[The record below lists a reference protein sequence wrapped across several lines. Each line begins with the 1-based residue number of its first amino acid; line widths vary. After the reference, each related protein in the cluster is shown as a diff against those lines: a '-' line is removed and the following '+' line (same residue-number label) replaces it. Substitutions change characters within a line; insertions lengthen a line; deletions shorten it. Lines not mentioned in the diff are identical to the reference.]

1 MKKLLLAFSVLLTVS
16 AQAADKIKFN
26 YSPGGL
32 RGILEDY
39 SKASGQKIIVDST
52 VRGDVILLNPAEI
65 TIEEAYNQLS
75 EALAIN
81 GFAIVTNGDQLTV
94 RNARSAQRDNL
105 TVVSE
110 LPAEKPQRMVT
121 WVINLK
127 NIAATEVMRELRL
140 LTSSYGELVMNSKN
154 NQLIITDWS
163 SNLQRVS
170 ALLKKIDVPADPK
183 IAKFAE
189 ANRKVMQERKEIK
202 KTIKN
207 KNGKVEEKT
216 EVVTQ

>member
-1 MKKLLLAFSVLLTVS
+1 MKKLLLVFSAFLTV
-16 AQAADKIKFN
+16 AAHAVDKIKFN
-26 YSPGGL
+26 YNNAE
-32 RGILEDY
+32 IAAVIEDY

-52 VRGDVILLNPAEI
+52 VRGRVSILNPAEV
-65 TIEEAYNQLS
+65 TTTDAFSQLS

-81 GFAIVTNGDQLTV
+81 GFAIVTNGDQMTV
-94 RNARSAQRDNL
+94 KNARSAQRDNL
-105 TVVSE
+105 AVVTE
-110 LPAEKPQRMVT
+110 LPSEKPQRMVT

-127 NIAATEVMRELRL
+127 NIAAVDVMRELRL

-170 ALLKKIDVPADPK
+170 ALLQKVDVPADPK
-183 IAKFAE
+183 VAKFAE
-189 ANRKVMQERKEIK
+189 ANKKVLTGKKEIK

-216 EVVTQ
+216 EVVNQ